1 MRASYGDAQD
11 GDSEQMHVPEDA
23 FKNEL
28 GHNISPERKAATA
41 LGNLFTMAATRV
53 ILDQFTGTRHRSPVY
68 YKMVRAVRGPDVAP
82 PPPTP
87 RAPLAPDLE
96 PRKNPVPPSSRA
108 PDFFLPRPRPA
119 PRALAKQ
126 VDFLSENP
134 LRNGNEWLA
143 KLMREPDNDL
153 RITAMRIIETRRVF
167 AESEFNWEVMNRV
180 AKEEIDDDT
189 LEMNKQML
197 MRSLGV
203 SAEGSPSE
211 MSGSAE
217 RQQSEA
223 NSSW

>member
-1 MRASYGDAQD
+1 
-11 GDSEQMHVPEDA
+11 MHVPEDA

-68 YKMVRAVRGPDVAP
+68 YKMVRRPNRHER
-82 PPPTP
+82 THIP
-87 RAPLAPDLE
+87 RACP
-96 PRKNPVPPSSRA
+96 SRA
-108 PDFFLPRPRPA
+108 DLGRVEPDPFPDFFALPTSLNPP
-119 PRALAKQ
+119 Q
-126 VDFLSENP
+126 VDFLNENP

-167 AESEFNWEVMNRV
+167 AESEFNWDVVTRV

-203 SAEGSPSE
+203 SEDGSPAGDA
-211 MSGSAE
+211 SGTGTRRE
-217 RQQSEA
+217 SEA